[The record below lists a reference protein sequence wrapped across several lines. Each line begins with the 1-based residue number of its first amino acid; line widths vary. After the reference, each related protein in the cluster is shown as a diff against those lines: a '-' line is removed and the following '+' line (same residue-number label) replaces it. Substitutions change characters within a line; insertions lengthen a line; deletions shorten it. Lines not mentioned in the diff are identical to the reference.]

1 MRGLN
6 KTRNVGKHPA
16 QCLALYKG
24 PSKRGSPPSFRSH
37 DSQLSLRGTSAEATE
52 HFPGGRSAK
61 KDGQSQLKGGGQKG
75 HPMATKR
82 EALDLCKR
90 QGFKT
95 HKASSLRPDPN
106 RKFVTNL
113 ENMQAQLQ
121 EADTTQKR

>member
-1 MRGLN
+1 
-6 KTRNVGKHPA
+6 
-16 QCLALYKG
+16 
-24 PSKRGSPPSFRSH
+24 
-37 DSQLSLRGTSAEATE
+37 
-52 HFPGGRSAK
+52 
-61 KDGQSQLKGGGQKG
+61 
-75 HPMATKR
+75 MATKR